1 MVKVTAASSGVSPAG
16 RPADTNP
23 PDALLPTVP
32 GCVPLKLWW
41 CFVQDLLLGTM
52 QAERRQFSQLL
63 AQRQAPHQAPQQ
75 ASPVRAAVTAA
86 ACGSTD
92 LVRAAQAKQAHV
104 DAWRLARTPAVWWAE
119 SGTTPPDGSQK
130 KVCLP
135 LRDGRAFRSA
145 MQACLQWRWVRQEAE
160 AYHKQSSFSNRVH

>member
-1 MVKVTAASSGVSPAG
+1 M
-16 RPADTNP
+16 
-23 PDALLPTVP
+23 LPTVY
-32 GCVPLKLWW
+32 LLNLWS
-41 CFVQDLLLGTM
+41 CSVQDLLLGTM

-63 AQRQAPHQAPQQ
+63 AQWQAPHQAPQQ
-75 ASPVRAAVTAA
+75 ASPVQAAVTAA

-92 LVRAAQAKQAHV
+92 LVRAVQAKQAHV

-135 LRDGRAFRSA
+135 LCHGRAFRSYKS
-145 MQACLQWRWVRQEAE
+145 ACLQWSWGWQVEVPINTQLL
-160 AYHKQSSFSNRVH
+160 